1 MHILMQAWVQKY
13 LHLCKCVHLLAFV
26 CIYANKC
33 NFFACSFNLF
43 LFSFFIFFF
52 SLSKLFYSRKRNK
65 IGCIYC
71 DVCEII
77 RTKPNSIVGDGK
89 KKKKGRKAE
98 RTLEKQI
105 YRYISCSRREE

>member
-43 LFSFFIFFF
+43 LFSFYIFIIVYF

-77 RTKPNSIVGDGK
+77 RTEPNSILGDGK
-89 KKKKGRKAE
+89 KKKKKRRGE
-98 RTLEKQI
+98 RLKGH
-105 YRYISCSRREE
+105 YKSKYIDI